1 MEILK
6 IHNNP
11 ERAEW
16 AALTE
21 RFTREEEEITRQVTE
36 ILADVKSGGDRSLR
50 EVTRRVEGRDPRTF
64 EIPADVRAAA
74 AALIPAALKEALA
87 AAKANIETFHRAQL
101 PPEVDIETMPGV
113 RCVQRAVPI
122 RRVGLYIPG
131 GKAPLFSTVLMLA
144 VPARVA
150 GCGEV
155 ILCTPARPDGT
166 IAPEIL
172 YAADLCGVDRIFS
185 VGGAQAVAAMA
196 YGTESIPRVDKIF
209 GPGNRYVTKAK
220 QLVGAND
227 VAVDLPA
234 GPSEVLVLADDEA
247 SPAFAAADLLSQ
259 AEHGGD
265 SQAVLV
271 CPSVEFARDTQRAVG
286 EQLLQLRRGET
297 IREALRQSRIVVLD
311 SREKM
316 IGFANAYAP
325 EHLII
330 SMRDAWD
337 VAAQITAAGSVFIGP
352 WSPESAGDYASG
364 TNHTLPTG
372 GWARAYSGVN
382 TDSFLRKISYQE
394 LSRKGLATLSP
405 TARRR
410 RARPHERRCAVK
422 PLEELVRPNIRA
434 LKPYSTARDEFSGGE
449 ITTWLDANE
458 NPYDNGVNRYP
469 DPHQKLLKQKIAA
482 LKGVR
487 EEQVFI
493 GNGSDEAI
501 DLCYRIFCRPGVDNA
516 VSIAP
521 TYGMYRVAA
530 DINDV
535 EMREVPLG
543 ADFSLPAD
551 ALLAAADERTR
562 LLWLCSPNNPTG
574 NAFPAAGIERLL
586 REFDGMVVLD
596 EAYIDFAAGPGFLA
610 RLGEFGNLIVLQTLS
625 KAWGMAGLRLGLA
638 FASEAVAGLFARV
651 KYPYNINSLAQ
662 QAVAERLTEDI
673 SPQVAEIRA
682 ERDRLAPQ
690 LAACPAIERVY
701 PSDANFILVR
711 TPDPDRMYDALIS
724 AGVIVRN
731 RSRIPGCE
739 GCLRIT
745 VGTPAENARMI
756 EAVKN
761 FRL

>member
-1 MEILK
+1 M
-6 IHNNP
+6 
-11 ERAEW
+11 
-16 AALTE
+16 
-21 RFTREEEEITRQVTE
+21 
-36 ILADVKSGGDRSLR
+36 
-50 EVTRRVEGRDPRTF
+50 
-64 EIPADVRAAA
+64 
-74 AALIPAALKEALA
+74 
-87 AAKANIETFHRAQL
+87 
-101 PPEVDIETMPGV
+101 
-113 RCVQRAVPI
+113 
-122 RRVGLYIPG
+122 
-131 GKAPLFSTVLMLA
+131 
-144 VPARVA
+144 
-150 GCGEV
+150 
-155 ILCTPARPDGT
+155 
-166 IAPEIL
+166 
-172 YAADLCGVDRIFS
+172 
-185 VGGAQAVAAMA
+185 
-196 YGTESIPRVDKIF
+196 
-209 GPGNRYVTKAK
+209 
-220 QLVGAND
+220 
-227 VAVDLPA
+227 
-234 GPSEVLVLADDEA
+234 
-247 SPAFAAADLLSQ
+247 
-259 AEHGGD
+259 
-265 SQAVLV
+265 
-271 CPSVEFARDTQRAVG
+271 
-286 EQLLQLRRGET
+286 
-297 IREALRQSRIVVLD
+297 
-311 SREKM
+311 
-316 IGFANAYAP
+316 
-325 EHLII
+325 
-330 SMRDAWD
+330 
-337 VAAQITAAGSVFIGP
+337 
-352 WSPESAGDYASG
+352 
-364 TNHTLPTG
+364 
-372 GWARAYSGVN
+372 
-382 TDSFLRKISYQE
+382 
-394 LSRKGLATLSP
+394 
-405 TARRR
+405 
-410 RARPHERRCAVK
+410 K

-543 ADFSLPAD
+543 ADFSLPTD
-551 ALLAAADERTR
+551 ALLAAAGKALPVGLFGEQSHSRR
-562 LLWLCSPNNPTG
+562 VRSS
-574 NAFPAAGIERLL
+574 AAGIERLL

-756 EAVKN
+756 ETVKN

>member
-1 MEILK
+1 
-6 IHNNP
+6 
-11 ERAEW
+11 
-16 AALTE
+16 
-21 RFTREEEEITRQVTE
+21 
-36 ILADVKSGGDRSLR
+36 
-50 EVTRRVEGRDPRTF
+50 
-64 EIPADVRAAA
+64 
-74 AALIPAALKEALA
+74 
-87 AAKANIETFHRAQL
+87 
-101 PPEVDIETMPGV
+101 
-113 RCVQRAVPI
+113 
-122 RRVGLYIPG
+122 
-131 GKAPLFSTVLMLA
+131 
-144 VPARVA
+144 
-150 GCGEV
+150 
-155 ILCTPARPDGT
+155 
-166 IAPEIL
+166 
-172 YAADLCGVDRIFS
+172 
-185 VGGAQAVAAMA
+185 
-196 YGTESIPRVDKIF
+196 
-209 GPGNRYVTKAK
+209 
-220 QLVGAND
+220 
-227 VAVDLPA
+227 
-234 GPSEVLVLADDEA
+234 
-247 SPAFAAADLLSQ
+247 
-259 AEHGGD
+259 
-265 SQAVLV
+265 
-271 CPSVEFARDTQRAVG
+271 
-286 EQLLQLRRGET
+286 
-297 IREALRQSRIVVLD
+297 
-311 SREKM
+311 
-316 IGFANAYAP
+316 
-325 EHLII
+325 
-330 SMRDAWD
+330 MR
-337 VAAQITAAGSVFIGP
+337 
-352 WSPESAGDYASG
+352 
-364 TNHTLPTG
+364 
-372 GWARAYSGVN
+372 
-382 TDSFLRKISYQE
+382 
-394 LSRKGLATLSP
+394 
-405 TARRR
+405 
-410 RARPHERRCAVK
+410 
-422 PLEELVRPNIRA
+422 PLEELVRPNIRT
-434 LKPYSTARDEFSGGE
+434 LQPYSTARDEFSGGE

-493 GNGSDEAI
+493 GNGSAEAI

-596 EAYIDFAAGPGFLA
+596 EAYIDFTAGPGFLA

-638 FASEAVAGLFARV
+638 FASEAVTGLFARV

-673 SPQVAEIRA
+673 APQVAEIRA

-745 VGTPAENARMI
+745 VGTPAEHARMI
-756 EAVKN
+756 ETVKN